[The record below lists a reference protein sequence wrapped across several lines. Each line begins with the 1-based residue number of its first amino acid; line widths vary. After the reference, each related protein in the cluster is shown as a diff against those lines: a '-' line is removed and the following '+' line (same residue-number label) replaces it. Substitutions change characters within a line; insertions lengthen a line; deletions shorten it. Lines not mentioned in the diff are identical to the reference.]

1 MPHSGDNRTR
11 SIRLASGAVALA
23 VCMVAIQIPIAFGAT
38 SVDSVE
44 GSAYGAYASIDLGLF
59 NGTLGAVPS
68 VALPAD
74 GGEVSK
80 SLATAGLT
88 VGLTEIVDLGVLE
101 VSSAASGVGG
111 SEGNVQSVAVVDGT
125 DILGGIIHADN
136 VTASCS
142 AGSSGAVGEVT
153 LIGASGAGVGALQV
167 SPAPNTGISIPGIG
181 TLTLNQ
187 QSTSSDGTLTV
198 TGLSLSLLPVVGTG
212 TVNIARAVCGVETS
226 EVSTPTTVAPSP
238 PTTESPPP
246 TEPGPTTTT
255 MPGGPT
261 TTTSPG
267 PTTSTAPGPTTTTDP
282 AASTPTPNDPTTTTA
297 VNSTG
302 VNASAVENSGSKGDV
317 SGGDVSGDD
326 DSIGD
331 QSDES
336 EELSVNRQLDTSV
349 AGLMV
354 QGSGGPPE
362 SGQAAAVSTDAISDP
377 NQISRPWPTLAD
389 LTILG
394 ALIGAMGILI
404 DWSKLD
410 LRKLIGKGI
419 RGYRWR

>member
-23 VCMVAIQIPIAFGAT
+23 VCLVGIQIPIAFGAT

-44 GSAYGAYASIDLGLF
+44 GSAYGAYASIDLGLV

-88 VGLTEIVDLGVLE
+88 VGLTAIVDLGVLE
-101 VSSAASGVGG
+101 VSSAGSGVGG
-111 SEGNVQSVAVVDGT
+111 SEGNVQSVAVVDGA
-125 DILGGIIHADN
+125 DILGGIIHADQ

-142 AGSSGAVGEVT
+142 ADTAGTGGSVT
-153 LIGASGAGVGALQV
+153 LVGASAAGVGTLEV
-167 SPAPNTGISIPGIG
+167 SPAPNTGISIPGVG
-181 TLTLNQ
+181 SLTLNQ
-187 QSTSSDGTLTV
+187 QTISSDGTLTV

-317 SGGDVSGDD
+317 SGDD

-410 LRKLIGKGI
+410 FRKLIGKGI

>member
-1 MPHSGDNRTR
+1 
-11 SIRLASGAVALA
+11 LASGAVALA
-23 VCMVAIQIPIAFGAT
+23 VCLVGIQIPIAFGAT

-44 GSAYGAYASIDLGLF
+44 GSAYGAYASIDLGLV

-111 SEGNVQSVAVVDGT
+111 SEGNVQSVAVVDGA
-125 DILGGIIHADN
+125 DILGGIIHADQ

-142 AGSSGAVGEVT
+142 ADTAGTGGSVT
-153 LIGASGAGVGALQV
+153 LVGASAAGVGTLEV
-167 SPAPNTGISIPGIG
+167 SPAPNTGISIPGVG
-181 TLTLNQ
+181 SLTLNQ
-187 QSTSSDGTLTV
+187 QTISSDGTLTV
-198 TGLSLSLLPVVGTG
+198 TGLSLRLLPVVGTG

-317 SGGDVSGDD
+317 SGGDVS
-326 DSIGD
+326 IGD

-410 LRKLIGKGI
+410 FRKLIGKGI

>member
-1 MPHSGDNRTR
+1 
-11 SIRLASGAVALA
+11 LASGAVALA
-23 VCMVAIQIPIAFGAT
+23 VCLVGIQIPIAFGAT

-44 GSAYGAYASIDLGLF
+44 GSAYGAYASIDLGLV

-88 VGLTEIVDLGVLE
+88 VGLTAIVDLGVLE
-101 VSSAASGVGG
+101 VSSAGSGVGG
-111 SEGNVQSVAVVDGT
+111 SEGNVQSVAVVDGA
-125 DILGGIIHADN
+125 DILGGIIHADQ

-142 AGSSGAVGEVT
+142 ADTAGTGGSVT
-153 LIGASGAGVGALQV
+153 LVGASAAGVGTLEV
-167 SPAPNTGISIPGIG
+167 SPAPNTGISIPGVG
-181 TLTLNQ
+181 SLTVNQ
-187 QSTSSDGTLTV
+187 QTISSDGTLTV

-317 SGGDVSGDD
+317 SGDD

-410 LRKLIGKGI
+410 FRKLIGKGI

>member
-1 MPHSGDNRTR
+1 
-11 SIRLASGAVALA
+11 VALA
-23 VCMVAIQIPIAFGAT
+23 VCLVAIQIPAAFGAT

-187 QSTSSDGTLTV
+187 QTTSSDGTLTV

-255 MPGGPT
+255 TPGGPT

-267 PTTSTAPGPTTTTDP
+267 PPTSTAPGPTTTTDP
-282 AASTPTPNDPTTTTA
+282 AASTPTPNDSTTTTA

-302 VNASAVENSGSKGDV
+302 ANASAVENSGSNDDV
-317 SGGDVSGDD
+317 SEDNESV
-326 DSIGD
+326 GD
-331 QSDES
+331 QSDGREES
-336 EELSVNRQLDTSV
+336 FVDPEHDTSV

>member
-23 VCMVAIQIPIAFGAT
+23 VCLVGIQIPIAFGAT

-44 GSAYGAYASIDLGLF
+44 GSAYGAYASIDLGLV

-88 VGLTEIVDLGVLE
+88 VGLTAIVDLGVLE
-101 VSSAASGVGG
+101 VSSAGSGVGG
-111 SEGNVQSVAVVDGT
+111 SEGNVQSVAVVDGA
-125 DILGGIIHADN
+125 DILGGIIHADQ

-142 AGSSGAVGEVT
+142 ADTAGTGGSVT
-153 LIGASGAGVGALQV
+153 LVGASAAGVGTLEV
-167 SPAPNTGISIPGIG
+167 SPAPNTGISIPGVG
-181 TLTLNQ
+181 SLTVNQ
-187 QSTSSDGTLTV
+187 QTISSDGTLTV

-317 SGGDVSGDD
+317 SGDD

-410 LRKLIGKGI
+410 FRKLIGKGI